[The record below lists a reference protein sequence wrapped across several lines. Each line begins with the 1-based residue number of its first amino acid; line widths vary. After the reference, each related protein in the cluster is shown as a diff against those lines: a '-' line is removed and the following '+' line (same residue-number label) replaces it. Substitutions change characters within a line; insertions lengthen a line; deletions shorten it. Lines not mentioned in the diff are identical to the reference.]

1 MNTTIQ
7 KSKKYLDNFVSQNI
21 IVKQHGFI
29 ESYFEIKNFG
39 DCQVN
44 CINSK
49 YKNFEFTQL
58 YFFKNFNSII

>member
-44 CINSK
+44 CVNSK
-49 YKNFEFTQL
+49 NNF
-58 YFFKNFNSII
+58 